1 MIGYYSRIASLICL
15 LVVWTAHAQEQDPA
29 APGEDSSVATDAAS
43 DTAAEADS
51 TGAGGDP
58 LLVPANSTGEIDFS
72 VDVSGFRGQEG
83 QTYLEFYFLCR
94 PSGFTLEERDDGIY
108 VATFSIDL
116 SIIDEQ
122 DNVVFQSVQKR
133 EYHTDRPVV
142 ITRRG
147 EERVILEQIV
157 AGVAPGTYRAK
168 AVLTDHNSRR
178 SGEAE
183 KPFVAQPLGTP
194 GLAVSDLQFSTL
206 IQQAEEQNR
215 FTKNGLLVL
224 PNPLR
229 IFEKWIEVPE
239 DGSYKPRNLFL
250 YFEIYNL
257 TPDSAVNEAAYDI
270 YPSVTSHANEMTF
283 PLPPKK
289 NRKVTGSDGL
299 DVIALDYMTFPEGI
313 YTLEVKVRD
322 AQTGTEATGSS
333 VFEIVQ
339 PPPPPPPATVLTE
352 EQAKRG
358 RRQLAVI
365 ASKRERDLYDNL
377 DLEGKTEFLIAF
389 WRMRDPTPE
398 TPENE
403 SMMVFNERFS
413 YADYQ
418 LGGAESDRGSV
429 FIRYGQPEEIERHDT
444 DNIMKSY
451 QIWYYTEGVQ
461 GDPSRTSEGGRHF
474 FVFGD
479 RRGIGRY
486 ELMHSSARGELYNPN
501 WRQDLLLIDMSQT
514 IDHRGF
520 EGSTMQVP
528 LSAPETDPSKP

>member
-1 MIGYYSRIASLICL
+1 MIGYYSRIACLICL
-15 LVVWTAHAQEQDPA
+15 LIAWTAHAQEQDPA
-29 APGEDSSVATDAAS
+29 AQGADSIVAPDADSEA
-43 DTAAEADS
+43 AAEADS

-72 VDVSGFRGQEG
+72 MDVSGFRGQEG

-94 PSGFTLEERDDGIY
+94 PSGFTLEERDDGVY

-116 SIIDEQ
+116 AIIDEQ

-147 EERVILEQIV
+147 EERVILEQIA

-183 KPFVAQPLGTP
+183 KPFVARPLDP
-194 GLAVSDLQFSTL
+194 SGLSVSDLQFSTL

-257 TPDSAVNEAAYDI
+257 TPDSAADEAAYDI
-270 YPSVTSHANEMTF
+270 YPSVTSHANDMTF
-283 PLPPKK
+283 PLPPRK
-289 NRKVTGSDGL
+289 NRKVSGSDGL
-299 DVIALDYMTFPEGI
+299 DVVALDYMTFPVGI
-313 YTLEVKVRD
+313 FTLEIKVRD
-322 AQTGTEATGSS
+322 AQTGAEAVSSS

-352 EQAKRG
+352 EQAERG
-358 RRQLAVI
+358 RRQLAII

-418 LGGAESDRGSV
+418 LGGAESDRGTV
-429 FIRYGQPEEIERHDT
+429 FIRYGQPEEIERHDS

-451 QIWYYTEGVQ
+451 QIWYFTEGVQ

-520 EGSTMQVP
+520 EGSSMQVP
-528 LSAPETDPSKP
+528 LSAPETDPGKP

>member
-1 MIGYYSRIASLICL
+1 M
-15 LVVWTAHAQEQDPA
+15 QDAESNA
-29 APGEDSSVATDAAS
+29 AV
-43 DTAAEADS
+43 EADADS
-51 TGAGGDP
+51 ASAGSDP
-58 LLVPANSTGEIDFS
+58 LLVPANSTGEIDFTM
-72 VDVSGFRGQEG
+72 DVSGFRGEEG

-94 PSGFTLEERDDGIY
+94 PSEFTLEESDGGVYI
-108 VATFSIDL
+108 ATFSIDL
-116 SIIDEQ
+116 SILDEQ
-122 DNVVFQSVQKR
+122 DNTVYQSVQKR
-133 EYHTDRPVV
+133 EYQTDRPVV

-147 EERVILEQIV
+147 EERVVLEQIA
-157 AGVAPGTYRAK
+157 AGVAAGTYRAK
-168 AVLTDHNSRR
+168 AIVTDLNSMRF
-178 SGEAE
+178 GEAV
-183 KPFVAQPLGTP
+183 KPFVARPLNASD
-194 GLAVSDLQFSTL
+194 LSVSDLQFSTL
-206 IQQAEEQNR
+206 IQQAQEQNR

-229 IFEKWIEVPE
+229 IFEKWTEMPE
-239 DGSYKPRNLFL
+239 DGSYQPRNLFL
-250 YFEIYNL
+250 YFEMYNL
-257 TPDSAVNEAAYDI
+257 TPDSTADEAAYDI

-289 NRKVTGSDGL
+289 NRRISGSDGL
-299 DVIALDYMTFPEGI
+299 DVIVLDYMTFPDGI

-322 AQTGTEATGSS
+322 AQAGTEASSSS

-358 RRQLAVI
+358 RRQLAII

-389 WRMRDPTPE
+389 WRMRDPTPD

-429 FIRYGQPEEIERHDT
+429 FIRYGQPEEIVRHDT
-444 DNIMKSY
+444 NNIMKSY
-451 QIWYYTEGVQ
+451 QVWYYTEGVQ
-461 GDPSRTSEGGRHF
+461 GDPSRTSDGGRHF
-474 FVFGD
+474 FIFGD

-486 ELMHSSARGELYNPN
+486 ELVHSSAQGELYNPN
-501 WRQDLLLIDMSQT
+501 WRQDLLLLDASQIMDHPGIDQPNLP
-514 IDHRGF
+514 
-520 EGSTMQVP
+520 VP
-528 LSAPETDPSKP
+528 DSPETNPGNP

>member
-1 MIGYYSRIASLICL
+1 MIGYYIRIACLICL
-15 LVVWTAHAQEQDPA
+15 LVAWSARSAHAQEQDPA
-29 APGEDSSVATDAAS
+29 APVVDSDA
-43 DTAAEADS
+43 AAEADS
-51 TGAGGDP
+51 TGAGEGDP
-58 LLVPANSTGEIDFS
+58 LLVPANSTGEIDFA
-72 VDVSGFRGQEG
+72 VDVSGFRGHDG
-83 QTYLEFYFLCR
+83 QTFMEFYFLCR
-94 PSGFTLEERDDGIY
+94 PSGFTLEERDDGVY

-122 DNVVFQSVQKR
+122 DNAVFQSVQKR
-133 EYHTDRPVV
+133 EYQTDRPVIV
-142 ITRRG
+142 TRRG
-147 EERVILEQIV
+147 EERVIMEQIV
-157 AGVAPGTYRAK
+157 AGVTAGTYRAK
-168 AVLTDHNSRR
+168 AIVTDLNSRR

-183 KPFVAQPLGTP
+183 KPFVAQPLHAP
-194 GLAVSDLQFSTL
+194 ELSVSDLQFSTL
-206 IQQAEEQNR
+206 IQQAQEQNR

-229 IFEKWIEVPE
+229 IFEKWVEMPE

-250 YFEIYNL
+250 YFELYNL
-257 TPDSAVNEAAYDI
+257 TPDSATDEATYDI

-283 PLPPKK
+283 PLPSKM
-289 NRKVTGSDGL
+289 NRKVSGSDGL

-322 AQTGTEATGSS
+322 SQTGTEASSSS

-339 PPPPPPPATVLTE
+339 PPPPPPPVTVLTE

-358 RRQLAVI
+358 RRQLAII

-413 YADYQ
+413 YADFQ

-429 FIRYGQPEEIERHDT
+429 FIRYGQPEEIVRHDT

-461 GDPSRTSEGGRHF
+461 GDPARTSDGGRHF
-474 FVFGD
+474 FIFGD
-479 RRGIGRY
+479 RRGVGRY
-486 ELMHSSARGELYNPN
+486 ELMHSSARGELYDPN
-501 WRQDLLLIDMSQT
+501 WREQLLLIDVSQT
-514 IDHRGF
+514 LDHTGF
-520 EGSTMQVP
+520 GEPTIPGSLNSP
-528 LSAPETDPSKP
+528 NLDPGKP

>member
-1 MIGYYSRIASLICL
+1 MIRHYSRIACLICL
-15 LVVWTAHAQEQDPA
+15 LIAWTAHAQEQDPA
-29 APGEDSSVATDAAS
+29 VPEADPDA
-43 DTAAEADS
+43 AAEADS
-51 TGAGGDP
+51 TDAGGDP

-94 PSGFTLEERDDGIY
+94 PSGFTLEERDDGVY
-108 VATFSIDL
+108 VATFEIDL

-122 DNVVFQSVQKR
+122 DNAVFQSVQKR
-133 EYHTDRPVV
+133 EYQTDRPVV

-147 EERVILEQIV
+147 EERVVLEQI
-157 AGVAPGTYRAK
+157 AASVAPGMYRAK
-168 AVLTDHNSRR
+168 AIVTDLNSRR

-183 KPFVAQPLGTP
+183 KPFVAQPLDAP
-194 GLAVSDLQFSTL
+194 GLSVSDLQFSTL
-206 IQQAEEQNR
+206 IQQAQEQNR

-229 IFEKWIEVPE
+229 IFEKWIEMPE
-239 DGSYKPRNLFL
+239 DGSYKPRNLFV
-250 YFEIYNL
+250 YFEMYNL
-257 TPDSAVNEAAYDI
+257 TPDSAIDEATYDI

-283 PLPPKK
+283 PLPPRK
-289 NRKVTGSDGL
+289 NRKVSGSDGL
-299 DVIALDYMTFPEGI
+299 DVIVLDYMTFPVGI
-313 YTLEVKVRD
+313 YTLEIKVSD
-322 AQTGTEATGSS
+322 AQAGTEASSSS

-358 RRQLAVI
+358 RRQLAII
-365 ASKRERDLYDNL
+365 ASKRERELYDNL

-429 FIRYGQPEEIERHDT
+429 FIRYGQPEEIVRHDS

-451 QIWYYTEGVQ
+451 QVWYYTEGVQ

-474 FVFGD
+474 FIFGD
-479 RRGIGRY
+479 RRNIGRY
-486 ELMHSSARGELYNPN
+486 ELVHSSARGELYNPG
-501 WRQDLLLIDMSQT
+501 WRQDLLLIDESQLLE
-514 IDHRGF
+514 HWGF
-520 EGSTMQVP
+520 DQPTMPVP
-528 LSAPETDPSKP
+528 LSAPETDPGKP

>member
-1 MIGYYSRIASLICL
+1 MIGNYSRIACLICL

-29 APGEDSSVATDAAS
+29 APDVAS
-43 DTAAEADS
+43 DTAAEPDS

-72 VDVSGFRGQEG
+72 VDVSGFRGDEG
-83 QTYLEFYFLCR
+83 KTFLEFYFLCR
-94 PSGFTLEERDDGIY
+94 PSGFTLEERDDGVY
-108 VATFSIDL
+108 VATFEIDL
-116 SIIDEQ
+116 SIIDAQ
-122 DNVVFQSVQKR
+122 DNVAFQSVQQR
-133 EYHTDRPVV
+133 EYQTDRPVV

-147 EERVILEQIV
+147 EERVVLEQIV
-157 AGVAPGTYRAK
+157 AAVAPGRYRAK
-168 AVLTDHNSRR
+168 AIVTDLNSRR

-183 KPFVAQPLGTP
+183 KPFVAQPLDAP
-194 GLAVSDLQFSTL
+194 ELLVSDLQFSAL
-206 IQQAEEQNR
+206 IQKAEDQNR

-229 IFEKWIEVPE
+229 IFEKWIDTPE
-239 DGSYKPRNLFL
+239 DGSYRPRNLFL
-250 YFEIYNL
+250 YFEMYNL
-257 TPDSAVNEAAYDI
+257 TPDSSTDEAAYDI
-270 YPSVTSHANEMTF
+270 YPSVTSHVNEMTF

-289 NRKVTGSDGL
+289 DRKVSGSDGL
-299 DVIALDYMTFPEGI
+299 DVIAMDYMTFPEGI
-313 YTLEVKVRD
+313 YTLEIKVRD
-322 AQTGTEATGSS
+322 AQTGTEASSSS
-333 VFEIVQ
+333 VFEIIQ
-339 PPPPPPPATVLTE
+339 PPQPPPPATVLTE
-352 EQAKRG
+352 EQAERG
-358 RRQLAVI
+358 RRQLAII

-451 QIWYYTEGVQ
+451 QVWYYTEGVQ

-474 FVFGD
+474 FIFGD
-479 RRGIGRY
+479 RRNIGRY
-486 ELMHSSARGELYNPN
+486 ELMHSSARGELYNPH
-501 WRQDLLLIDMSQT
+501 WRQDLLLIDISQT
-514 IDHRGF
+514 LDHRGF
-520 EGSTMQVP
+520 DTSTMPVP
-528 LSAPETDPSKP
+528 FSAPETDPGKP

>member
-1 MIGYYSRIASLICL
+1 MIGYYYRIACLICL
-15 LVVWTAHAQEQDPA
+15 LVAWSAWSAWSAHAQEQDPA
-29 APGEDSSVATDAAS
+29 TPDSDSDAV
-43 DTAAEADS
+43 AEADS
-51 TGAGGDP
+51 TSAGGDP

-83 QTYLEFYFLCR
+83 QTFLEFYFLCR
-94 PSGFTLEERDDGIY
+94 PSGFTLEGRDDGVY
-108 VATFSIDL
+108 VATFEIDL
-116 SIIDEQ
+116 SIINEQ
-122 DNVVFQSVQKR
+122 DNAIFQSVQKR
-133 EYHTDRPVV
+133 EYQTDRPVT

-147 EERVILEQIV
+147 EERVVLEQVV

-168 AVLTDHNSRR
+168 AVVTDLNSRR

-183 KPFVAQPLGTP
+183 KPFVAQPLDAP
-194 GLAVSDLQFSTL
+194 ELSVSDLQFSTL
-206 IQQAEEQNR
+206 IQQAQEQNR

-229 IFEKWIEVPE
+229 IFEKWIETPE

-257 TPDSAVNEAAYDI
+257 TPDSETDEATYDI
-270 YPSVTSHANEMTF
+270 FPSVTSHANEMTF
-283 PLPPKK
+283 PLPPKQ
-289 NRKVTGSDGL
+289 NRKVSGSDGL

-313 YTLEVKVRD
+313 YTLDIKVRD
-322 AQTGTEATGSS
+322 AQTGTEASSSS

-339 PPPPPPPATVLTE
+339 PPAPPPPATVLTE

-358 RRQLAVI
+358 RRQLAII

-429 FIRYGQPEEIERHDT
+429 FIRYGQPEEIERHDS

-461 GDPSRTSEGGRHF
+461 GDPSRTTEGGRHF

-479 RRGIGRY
+479 RRNIGRY
-486 ELMHSSARGELYNPN
+486 ELMHSSARGELYNPS
-501 WRQDLLLIDMSQT
+501 WRQDLLLIDIMQTLDHQGFDHATSQP
-514 IDHRGF
+514 R
-520 EGSTMQVP
+520 P
-528 LSAPETDPSKP
+528 LSAPETDPGKP

>member
-1 MIGYYSRIASLICL
+1 MIRYYYRIAGLICL
-15 LVVWTAHAQEQDPA
+15 LVAWSAHAQDPA
-29 APGEDSSVATDAAS
+29 SS
-43 DTAAEADS
+43 DTAEADS
-51 TGAGGDP
+51 TSAGGDP
-58 LLVPANSTGEIDFS
+58 HLVPANSTGEIDFT
-72 VDVSGFRGQEG
+72 VDVSGFRGPEG

-94 PSGFTLEERDDGIY
+94 PSEFTLEERDDGIY

-116 SIIDEQ
+116 SILDEQ
-122 DNVVFQSVQKR
+122 DNAVFQSVQKR
-133 EYHTDRPVV
+133 EYQTDRPVV
-142 ITRRG
+142 VTRRG
-147 EERVILEQIV
+147 EERVVLEQID
-157 AGVAPGTYRAK
+157 AGVDAGTYRAK
-168 AVLTDHNSRR
+168 AIVTDLNSKRY
-178 SGEAE
+178 GEAV
-183 KPFVAQPLGTP
+183 KPFVAQPLNASE
-194 GLAVSDLQFSTL
+194 LAVSDLQFSTL
-206 IQQAEEQNR
+206 VQQAQEQNR

-229 IFEKWIEVPE
+229 IFEKWTEMPE

-250 YFEIYNL
+250 YFEMYNL
-257 TPDSAVNEAAYDI
+257 APDSTADEAAYDI

-289 NRKVTGSDGL
+289 NRRISGSDGL

-313 YTLEVKVRD
+313 YTLEVKITD
-322 AQTGTEATGSS
+322 AQTGTEASSSS

-358 RRQLAVI
+358 RRQLAII
-365 ASKRERDLYDNL
+365 ASKRERELYDNL

-418 LGGAESDRGSV
+418 LGGAESDRGSI
-429 FIRYGQPEEIERHDT
+429 FIRYGQPEEIVRYDT

-474 FVFGD
+474 FIFGD
-479 RRGIGRY
+479 RRGVGRY
-486 ELMHSSARGELYNPN
+486 ELVHSSARGELYNPS
-501 WRQDLLLIDMSQT
+501 WREDLLLIDVSRT
-514 IDHRGF
+514 LEHRGF
-520 EGSTMQVP
+520 EGSTLPVP
-528 LSAPETDPSKP
+528 LSSPDTDPGKP

>member
-1 MIGYYSRIASLICL
+1 MIRYYSRIACLICL
-15 LVVWTAHAQEQDPA
+15 LVTWSAHAQEQDPA
-29 APGEDSSVATDAAS
+29 APGVDSDAA
-43 DTAAEADS
+43 AQADS

-58 LLVPANSTGEIDFS
+58 LLVPANSTGDIDFS
-72 VDVSGFRGQEG
+72 MDVSGFRGQEG

-122 DNVVFQSVQKR
+122 DNAVFQSVHKR
-133 EYHTDRPVV
+133 EYQTDRPVTV
-142 ITRRG
+142 TRRG
-147 EERVILEQIV
+147 EERVVLEQIV

-168 AVLTDHNSRR
+168 AIVTDLNSRR
-178 SGEAE
+178 NGEAE
-183 KPFVAQPLGTP
+183 KPFVAQPLDEPT
-194 GLAVSDLQFSTL
+194 LSVSDLQFSTL
-206 IQQAEEQNR
+206 IQQAQERNR

-229 IFEKWIEVPE
+229 IFEKWIEMPE

-250 YFEIYNL
+250 YFEMYNL
-257 TPDSAVNEAAYDI
+257 TPNSETDEATYDI

-283 PLPPKK
+283 PLPPKQ
-289 NRKVTGSDGL
+289 NRKVSGSDGL
-299 DVIALDYMTFPEGI
+299 DVIAMDYMTFPVGI

-322 AQTGTEATGSS
+322 AQTGTEASSSS

-358 RRQLAVI
+358 RRQLAII

-429 FIRYGQPEEIERHDT
+429 FIRYGQPEEIVRHDS

-451 QIWYYTEGVQ
+451 QVWYYTEGVE

-486 ELMHSSARGELYNPN
+486 ELMHSSARGELYNPR
-501 WRQDLLLIDMSQT
+501 WRDDMLLINESLFQ
-514 IDHRGF
+514 DHSGF
-520 EGSTMQVP
+520 EEPTLPTPSSTP
-528 LSAPETDPSKP
+528 ATDPDKP

>member
-1 MIGYYSRIASLICL
+1 MIGYISRIACLICL
-15 LVVWTAHAQEQDPA
+15 LAVWTVHAQEQDSA
-29 APGEDSSVATDAAS
+29 APDAGSKAVPDEETDAA
-43 DTAAEADS
+43 AAADS

-58 LLVPANSTGEIDFS
+58 ILVPANSTGEIDFA
-72 VDVSGFRGQEG
+72 VDASGFRGQEG
-83 QTYLEFYFLCR
+83 QTFLEFYFMCR

-147 EERVILEQIV
+147 EERVVLEQIV

-168 AVLTDHNSRR
+168 AIVTDLNSRR

-183 KPFVAQPLGTP
+183 KPFVAPPLEAP
-194 GLAVSDLQFSTL
+194 GLSVSDLQFSTL

-229 IFEKWIEVPE
+229 IFEKWIDMPE

-257 TPDSAVNEAAYDI
+257 TPDSATDEAAYDV
-270 YPSVTSHANEMTF
+270 YPSVTSHVNDMTF
-283 PLPPKK
+283 PLPAKK
-289 NRKVTGSDGL
+289 NRKVQGSDGL

-313 YTLEVKVRD
+313 YTLEINVRD
-322 AQTGTEATGSS
+322 AQTGTEASSSS

-339 PPPPPPPATVLTE
+339 PPPPAPPATVLTE
-352 EQAKRG
+352 DQAKRG
-358 RRQLAVI
+358 RRQLAII

-413 YADYQ
+413 YADFQ

-429 FIRYGQPEEIERHDT
+429 FIRYGQPEEIERHDS
-444 DNIMKSY
+444 DNLMKSY

-461 GDPSRTSEGGRHF
+461 GDPSRTTEGGRHF
-474 FVFGD
+474 FIFGD
-479 RRGIGRY
+479 RRNIGRY
-486 ELMHSSARGELYNPN
+486 ELVHSSARGELYNPN
-501 WRQDLLLIDMSQT
+501 WRQDLLIFDMSQNVDGP
-514 IDHRGF
+514 I
-520 EGSTMQVP
+520 MPVP
-528 LSAPETDPSKP
+528 YSAPEADPGKP